1 MSLINWLFINYSNI
15 VLLGRI
21 FQMTLNTDVATIR
34 IEKLGNGRIYCEM
47 GFMGNLKFM
56 TIYPI
61 YEQLNNI
68 CTTKQNI

>member
-1 MSLINWLFINYSNI
+1 
-15 VLLGRI
+15 
-21 FQMTLNTDVATIR
+21 MTLNTDVATIR
-34 IEKLGNGRIYCEM
+34 IEKLGNGRMYCEM